1 MKEYVITITEVLER
15 TVFINADN
23 QEEAHERARADWNN
37 GAFILDADDF
47 VDVEFE
53 LKGELV
59 C

>member
-1 MKEYVITITEVLER
+1 MKEYAIKITEVLEKI
-15 TVFINADN
+15 VFINASN

-37 GAFILDADDF
+37 GAFILDADDL

-53 LKGELV
+53 LKGELA